1 MPATC
6 VLCVINLHYLFNSGQ
21 PILMRLSKI
30 KLAGF
35 KSFVDPTTIQ
45 FPSNLVGVVGPNGCG
60 KSNVIDAIRWVMGE
74 TSARNLRG
82 DSMEDVIFNGSS
94 TRKPVGSA
102 AIELY
107 FDNSGGT
114 LGGQFASYAEISIRR
129 TVSRDGTSQYFL
141 NNTRCRRKD
150 ITGLFMGTGLGPRSY
165 AIIEQGMVSRL
176 VEAKPEEMRTY
187 IEEAAGISKY
197 KERRRETETRM
208 HNTRENLARL
218 GDLRDEVE
226 KQIKHLQRQAQVAER
241 YRTLKQQERQLEGE
255 LLAVRLAELDRGL
268 AAQRIELSVGETAM
282 DASLAAQRQVELDI
296 ERDRAEHLV
305 SSDTFAVTQATYYA
319 VQGEI
324 GRLEQTLAHAREL
337 RERAVRDLAQTRADL
352 SSVAAE
358 VERDGVLLTEIERGI
373 AGFEPGLAAARAS
386 EAEAIAQLQASE
398 TALDAWQEEWH
409 TFNLDVKEQQ
419 QTSQVEQTRLE
430 HLDAHQ
436 LRLDRQLQSV
446 EGERQS
452 ISVVDLEARLIAQD
466 TLQTETQRLLTAE
479 VRALEVA
486 EYTLSSQR
494 EAEQRLGGDIEQ
506 LRGELEARRGRL
518 DAMRVIQN
526 TALGNEEE
534 ILSGWLNQSGL
545 AQRQRLVQQ
554 LVAESRWIRAVETV
568 LGDFLQAVCVD
579 DAGRHA
585 ASLPEATL
593 VLLEDGRE
601 RGDVPSDA
609 LASKVQRAG
618 NVRGMLA
625 GVFCVESVD
634 EALQRQGDLKPGQ
647 SVITPDGVWVGPG
660 WVRVNRGQRYVGML
674 AREREIRELDAALIE
689 DQAKIAVLS
698 QDRLNLREAIDALE
712 RERQQIQ
719 LRLTETNRQSLES
732 ASLAATLYQDLER
745 ARQRLDVLAHD
756 GESVSSE
763 LAGLRTVI
771 SDARHRLQIAEGR
784 LGELDLQRPGLRE
797 QQDTLLADYNAARA
811 AADVQR
817 VAVGQILIEFESR
830 RAAQGAAASA
840 LERVTQQLNQLVG
853 SSAEL
858 EAHIRDSE
866 APLQGY
872 QSELD
877 TQLARQVEVQAEL
890 SRQRDRLTEVEQ
902 RVKVSE
908 SQRHELE
915 KRVASEREGVEAL
928 RMHVR
933 ELEVRRESLTER
945 FAATGLVLAEVAAQ
959 TPAEA
964 SPELWDQRLVQTRS
978 AIERL
983 GSINLAAI
991 DEFSEQSERKT
1002 YLDSQHADLT
1012 SALETLE
1019 QAIRRIDRESRTR
1032 FQETFDSINAGL
1044 KKLFPR
1050 LFGGGHAYLTLEGD
1064 DLRSAGVTVMARP
1077 PGKRNSHIHLLS
1089 GGEKALTAV
1098 ALIFSIFELNPA
1110 PFCLLDEVDAPLDEA
1125 NVARFCDIVREMSKT
1140 VQFIVI
1146 THNKTTMEMTKQ
1158 LTGVTM
1164 NEPGVSRLVAV
1175 DIDEAVKLVAS

>member
-1 MPATC
+1 
-6 VLCVINLHYLFNSGQ
+6 
-21 PILMRLSKI
+21 MRLSKI

-35 KSFVDPTTIQ
+35 KSFVDPTTIH

-94 TRKPVGSA
+94 SRKPVGSA

-129 TVSRDGTSQYFL
+129 TVSRDGNSQYFL

-208 HNTRENLARL
+208 HSTRENLARL

-226 KQIKHLQRQAQVAER
+226 KQIKHLQRQAQMAER

-255 LLAVRLAELDRGL
+255 LLAVRLSELERGL
-268 AAQRIELSVGETAM
+268 TAQRIDLSSGQTAM
-282 DASLAAQRQVELDI
+282 DAALAGQRQVELDI
-296 ERDRAEHLV
+296 ERDRAEHLA
-305 SSDTFAVTQATYYA
+305 SSDAFAVTQATYYA
-319 VQGEI
+319 VLGEI
-324 GRLEQTLAHAREL
+324 GRLEQALAHAREL
-337 RERAVRDLAQTRADL
+337 RERAVRDLAQTRAEL
-352 SSVAAE
+352 TLIAAE
-358 VERDGVLLTEIERGI
+358 VERDGQVLTGMELGI
-373 AGFEPGLAAARAS
+373 AGFEPALAAGREL
-386 EAEAIAQLQASE
+386 EAAAIAGLQASE
-398 TALDAWQEEWH
+398 TALDGWQEQWH
-409 TFNLDVKEQQ
+409 SFNLDVKEQQ
-419 QTSQVEQTRLE
+419 QTRQVEQTRLE
-430 HLDAHQ
+430 HLEAHQ
-436 LRLDRQLQSV
+436 ARLDRQLQSV

-452 ISVVDLEARLIAQD
+452 ISVLDLEARLVSQD
-466 TLQTETQRLLTAE
+466 RLQADTQRVLSTE
-479 VRALEVA
+479 VQALEA
-486 EYTLSSQR
+486 AGYTLSSQR
-494 EAEQRLGGDIEQ
+494 EAEQRLGDDIEQ

-518 DAMRVIQN
+518 DAMRAIQN
-526 TALGNEEE
+526 VALGNEED
-534 ILSGWLNQSGL
+534 ILRGWLNQSGL
-545 AQRQRLVQQ
+545 AHRDRLVQK
-554 LVAESRWIRAVETV
+554 LVAEPRWIRAVETV

-579 DAGRHA
+579 EAGRHA
-585 ASLPEATL
+585 AALPEATL
-593 VLLEDGRE
+593 VLLDDAGEDR
-601 RGDVPSDA
+601 DIPSDS
-609 LASKVQRAG
+609 LATKVQNAV
-618 NVRGMLA
+618 NVRELLA
-625 GVFCVESVD
+625 GVLCVESVE
-634 EALQRQGDLKPGQ
+634 EALQRRGGLRAGQ
-647 SVITPDGVWVGPG
+647 SAITPDGVWVGRG
-660 WVRVNRGQRYVGML
+660 WVRINRGQRYVGML
-674 AREREIRELDAALIE
+674 AREREIRELEAALIE
-689 DQAKIAVLS
+689 DQARIAVLS
-698 QDRLNLREAIDALE
+698 QDRLTLRETIEALE
-712 RERQQIQ
+712 RERQLFQ
-719 LRLTETNRQSLES
+719 LRLSETNRQSLES
-732 ASLAATLYQDLER
+732 ASVAATLHQDLVR
-745 ARQRLDVLAHD
+745 ARQRLEVLTHD

-763 LAGLRTVI
+763 LAELHAAI
-771 SDARHRLQIAEGR
+771 NEARHRLKSAESR
-784 LGELDLQRPGLRE
+784 LSDLDLQRPGLRE
-797 QQDTLLADYNAARA
+797 QQDSLLAVYNAARA

-817 VAVGQILIEFESR
+817 AAVGQILIEFESR
-830 RAAQGAAASA
+830 RAAQGAAAAA
-840 LERVTQQLNQLVG
+840 LERVTQQQNQLVDRG
-853 SSAEL
+853 AVL
-858 EAHIRDSE
+858 ESHIRDSD
-866 APLQGY
+866 APLLGY

-877 TQLARQVEVQAEL
+877 AQLALQVEIQAGL

-915 KRVASEREGVEAL
+915 KRVAAGREAVEAV
-928 RMHVR
+928 RMQVR
-933 ELEVRRESLTER
+933 ELEVRRESITER
-945 FAATGLVLAEVAAQ
+945 FITTGLVLAEVQAQ
-959 TPAEA
+959 TPADA
-964 SPELWDQRLVQTRS
+964 NPELWDQRLVQTRN

-983 GSINLAAI
+983 GPINLAAI

-1032 FQETFDSINAGL
+1032 FQETFDSINSGL

-1064 DLRSAGVTVMARP
+1064 DLKSAGVTVMARP

-1125 NVARFCDIVREMSKT
+1125 NVARFCDIVREMSKS

>member
-1 MPATC
+1 
-6 VLCVINLHYLFNSGQ
+6 
-21 PILMRLSKI
+21 MRLSKI

-94 TRKPVGSA
+94 SRKPVGSA

-107 FDNSGGT
+107 FDNSDGT

-129 TVSRDGTSQYFL
+129 TVSRDGNSQYFL

-241 YRTLKQQERQLEGE
+241 YRTLKQRERQLEGE
-255 LLAVRLAELDRGL
+255 LLAVRLSELERGL
-268 AAQRIELSVGETAM
+268 TAQRIELSSSQTTM
-282 DASLAAQRQVELDI
+282 DATLAGQRQVELDI

-305 SSDTFAVTQATYYA
+305 SSDSFSATQATYYA

-324 GRLEQTLAHAREL
+324 GRLEQALAHAREL
-337 RERAVRDLAQTRADL
+337 RERAVRDLAQTRAEL
-352 SSVAAE
+352 SSIAAE
-358 VERDGVLLTEIERGI
+358 VERDGQVLTEIERGM
-373 AGFEPGLAAARAS
+373 AGFEPGLAAGRELEAAALAR
-386 EAEAIAQLQASE
+386 LQASE
-398 TALDAWQEEWH
+398 TALDAWQEQWH
-409 TFNLDVKEQQ
+409 SFNLDVKEQQ
-419 QTSQVEQTRLE
+419 QTRQVEQTRLE
-430 HLDAHQ
+430 HLEAHQ
-436 LRLDRQLQSV
+436 ARLDRQLQSV
-446 EGERQS
+446 ESERQS
-452 ISVVDLEARLIAQD
+452 ISVVDLEARLVAQD
-466 TLQTETQRLLTAE
+466 RLQADAQRLLTAE
-479 VRALEVA
+479 VQALELA
-486 EYTLSSQR
+486 GFTLSSQR

-526 TALGNEEE
+526 SALGNEEE
-534 ILSGWLNQSGL
+534 ILGGWLNQSGL
-545 AQRQRLVQQ
+545 TDRDRLVQQ
-554 LVAESRWIRAVETV
+554 LSAESRWIRAVETV

-579 DAGRHA
+579 DAGRLA
-585 ASLPEATL
+585 RSLPEATV
-593 VLLEDGRE
+593 VLLESGGEQRE
-601 RGDVPSDA
+601 VPPDS
-609 LASKVQRAG
+609 LANKVQNAG
-618 NVRGMLA
+618 NVRDQLA
-625 GVFCVESVD
+625 GVHCVESVD
-634 EALQRQGDLKPGQ
+634 EALQRQGGLTGGQ

-674 AREREIRELDAALIE
+674 AREREIRELEAAVIADE
-689 DQAKIAVLS
+689 AKIAAMS
-698 QDRLNLREAIDALE
+698 QGRLTLRETIDGLE
-712 RERQQIQ
+712 RERQSIQ

-732 ASLAATLYQDLER
+732 ASAAATLHQDLER
-745 ARQRLDVLAHD
+745 ARQRLEVLVHD

-763 LAGLRTVI
+763 LAELHAVI
-771 SDARHRLQIAEGR
+771 NEARQRLQLAESR
-784 LGELDLQRPGLRE
+784 LAELDLQRPGFRE
-797 QQDTLLADYNAARA
+797 QQDALLADYNAARA

-817 VAVGQILIEFESR
+817 AAVGQILIEFESR
-830 RAAQGAAASA
+830 RAAQGAAAAA
-840 LERVTQQLNQLVG
+840 LERVTQQQNQLIERSTV
-853 SSAEL
+853 L
-858 EAHIRDSE
+858 EAHIRESE
-866 APLQGY
+866 APLLAY

-877 TQLARQVEVQAEL
+877 AQLARQVDVQADL
-890 SRQRDRLTEVEQ
+890 ARQRDRLTEVEQ
-902 RVKVSE
+902 RVKVGE

-915 KRVASEREGVEAL
+915 KRVAAEREAVEQL
-928 RMHVR
+928 RMQVR
-933 ELEVRRESLTER
+933 ELEVRGESLAER
-945 FAATGLVLAEVAAQ
+945 FAATGLVLAEVQAQ
-959 TPAEA
+959 TPLDAN
-964 SPELWDQRLVQTRS
+964 PELWDQRLAQTRS
-978 AIERL
+978 SIERL
-983 GSINLAAI
+983 GPINLAAI

-1032 FQETFDSINAGL
+1032 FQETFDSINSGL

-1125 NVARFCDIVREMSKT
+1125 NVARFCDIVREMSKS

>member
-1 MPATC
+1 
-6 VLCVINLHYLFNSGQ
+6 
-21 PILMRLSKI
+21 MRLSKI

-94 TRKPVGSA
+94 SRKPVGSA

-107 FDNSGGT
+107 FDNSDGT

-129 TVSRDGTSQYFL
+129 TVSRDGNSQYFL

-255 LLAVRLAELDRGL
+255 LLAVRLSELERGL
-268 AAQRIELSVGETAM
+268 TAQRIELSSSQTTM
-282 DASLAAQRQVELDI
+282 DATLAGQRQVELDI
-296 ERDRAEHLV
+296 ERDRAGHLV
-305 SSDTFAVTQATYYA
+305 SSDSFSATQATYYA

-324 GRLEQTLAHAREL
+324 GRLEQALAHAREL
-337 RERAVRDLAQTRADL
+337 RERAVRDLAQTRAEL
-352 SSVAAE
+352 SSIAAE
-358 VERDGVLLTEIERGI
+358 VERDGQVLTEIERGM
-373 AGFEPGLAAARAS
+373 AGFEPGLAAGRELEAAALAR
-386 EAEAIAQLQASE
+386 LQASE
-398 TALDAWQEEWH
+398 TALDAWQEQWH
-409 TFNLDVKEQQ
+409 SFNLDVKEQQ
-419 QTSQVEQTRLE
+419 QTRQVEQTRLE
-430 HLDAHQ
+430 HLEAHQ
-436 LRLDRQLQSV
+436 ARLDRQLQSV
-446 EGERQS
+446 ESERQS
-452 ISVVDLEARLIAQD
+452 ISVVDLEARLVAQD
-466 TLQTETQRLLTAE
+466 RLQADTQRSLTAE
-479 VRALEVA
+479 VQALELA
-486 EYTLSSQR
+486 GFTLSSQR

-526 TALGNEEE
+526 SALGNEEE
-534 ILSGWLNQSGL
+534 ILGGWLNQSGL
-545 AQRQRLVQQ
+545 TDRDRLVQQ
-554 LVAESRWIRAVETV
+554 LSAESRWIRAVETV

-579 DAGRHA
+579 DAGRLA
-585 ASLPEATL
+585 RSLPEATV
-593 VLLEDGRE
+593 VLLESGGEQRE
-601 RGDVPSDA
+601 VPPDS
-609 LASKVQRAG
+609 LANKVQNAG
-618 NVRGMLA
+618 NVREQLA
-625 GVFCVESVD
+625 GVLCVESVD
-634 EALQRQGDLKPGQ
+634 EALQRQGGLTGGQ

-674 AREREIRELDAALIE
+674 AREREIRELEAAVIVDE
-689 DQAKIAVLS
+689 AKIAAMS
-698 QDRLNLREAIDALE
+698 QGRLTLRETIDGLE
-712 RERQQIQ
+712 RERQSIQ

-732 ASLAATLYQDLER
+732 ASAAATLHQDLER
-745 ARQRLDVLAHD
+745 ARQRLEVLVHD

-763 LAGLRTVI
+763 LAELHAVI
-771 SDARHRLQIAEGR
+771 NEARQRLQLAESR
-784 LGELDLQRPGLRE
+784 LAELDLQRPGFRE
-797 QQDTLLADYNAARA
+797 QQDALLADYNAARA

-830 RAAQGAAASA
+830 RAAQGAAAAA
-840 LERVTQQLNQLVG
+840 LERVTQQQNQLIERSTV
-853 SSAEL
+853 L
-858 EAHIRDSE
+858 EAHIRESE
-866 APLQGY
+866 APLLGL

-877 TQLARQVEVQAEL
+877 AQLARQVDVQADL
-890 SRQRDRLTEVEQ
+890 ARQRDRLTEVEQ
-902 RVKVSE
+902 RVKVGE

-915 KRVASEREGVEAL
+915 KRVAAERETVEQL
-928 RMHVR
+928 RMQVR
-933 ELEVRRESLTER
+933 ELEVRGESLAER
-945 FAATGLVLAEVAAQ
+945 FAATSLVLAEVQAQ
-959 TPAEA
+959 TPVDAN
-964 SPELWDQRLVQTRS
+964 PELWDQRLAQTRS
-978 AIERL
+978 SIERL
-983 GSINLAAI
+983 GPINLAAI

-1032 FQETFDSINAGL
+1032 FQETFDSINSGL

-1125 NVARFCDIVREMSKT
+1125 NVARFCDIVREMSKS

>member
-1 MPATC
+1 
-6 VLCVINLHYLFNSGQ
+6 
-21 PILMRLSKI
+21 MRLSKI

-94 TRKPVGSA
+94 SRKPVGSA

-107 FDNSGGT
+107 FDNSDGT

-129 TVSRDGTSQYFL
+129 TVSRDGNSQYFL

-241 YRTLKQQERQLEGE
+241 YRTLKQRERQLEGE
-255 LLAVRLAELDRGL
+255 LLAVRLSELERGL
-268 AAQRIELSVGETAM
+268 TAQRIELSSSQTTM
-282 DASLAAQRQVELDI
+282 DATLAGQRQVELDI

-305 SSDTFAVTQATYYA
+305 SSDSFSATQATYYA

-324 GRLEQTLAHAREL
+324 GRLEQALAHAREL
-337 RERAVRDLAQTRADL
+337 RERAVRDLAQTRAEL
-352 SSVAAE
+352 SSIAAE
-358 VERDGVLLTEIERGI
+358 VERDGQVLTEIERGM
-373 AGFEPGLAAARAS
+373 AGFEPGLAAGRELEAAALAR
-386 EAEAIAQLQASE
+386 LQASE
-398 TALDAWQEEWH
+398 TALDAWQEQWH
-409 TFNLDVKEQQ
+409 SFNLDVKEQQ
-419 QTSQVEQTRLE
+419 QTRQVEQTRLE
-430 HLDAHQ
+430 HLEAHQ
-436 LRLDRQLQSV
+436 ARLDRQLQSV
-446 EGERQS
+446 ESERQS
-452 ISVVDLEARLIAQD
+452 ISVVDLEARLVAQD
-466 TLQTETQRLLTAE
+466 RLQADTQRLLTAE
-479 VRALEVA
+479 VQALELA
-486 EYTLSSQR
+486 GFTLSSQR

-526 TALGNEEE
+526 SALGNEEE
-534 ILSGWLNQSGL
+534 ILGGWLNQSGL
-545 AQRQRLVQQ
+545 TDRDRLVQQ
-554 LVAESRWIRAVETV
+554 LSAESRWIRAVETV

-579 DAGRHA
+579 DAGRLA
-585 ASLPEATL
+585 RSLPEATV
-593 VLLEDGRE
+593 VLLESGGEPRE
-601 RGDVPSDA
+601 VPPDS
-609 LASKVQRAG
+609 LANKVQNAG
-618 NVRGMLA
+618 NVRDQLA
-625 GVFCVESVD
+625 GVHCVESVD
-634 EALQRQGDLKPGQ
+634 EALQRQGGLTGGQ

-674 AREREIRELDAALIE
+674 AREREIRELEAAVIADE
-689 DQAKIAVLS
+689 AKIAAMS
-698 QDRLNLREAIDALE
+698 QGRLTLRETIDGLE
-712 RERQQIQ
+712 RERQSIQ

-732 ASLAATLYQDLER
+732 ASAAATLHQDLER
-745 ARQRLDVLAHD
+745 ARQRLEVLVHD

-763 LAGLRTVI
+763 LAELHAVI
-771 SDARHRLQIAEGR
+771 NEARQRLQLAESR
-784 LGELDLQRPGLRE
+784 LAELDLQRPGFRE
-797 QQDTLLADYNAARA
+797 QQDALLADYNAARA

-817 VAVGQILIEFESR
+817 AAVGQILIEFESR
-830 RAAQGAAASA
+830 RAAQGAAAAA
-840 LERVTQQLNQLVG
+840 LERVTQQQNQLIERSTV
-853 SSAEL
+853 L
-858 EAHIRDSE
+858 EAHIRESE
-866 APLQGY
+866 APLLAY

-877 TQLARQVEVQAEL
+877 AQLARQVDVQADL
-890 SRQRDRLTEVEQ
+890 ARQRDRLTEVEQ
-902 RVKVSE
+902 RVKVGE

-915 KRVASEREGVEAL
+915 KRVAAEREAVEQL
-928 RMHVR
+928 RMQVR
-933 ELEVRRESLTER
+933 ELEVRGESLAER
-945 FAATGLVLAEVAAQ
+945 FAATGLVLAEVQAQ
-959 TPAEA
+959 TPLDAN
-964 SPELWDQRLVQTRS
+964 PELWDQRLAQTRS
-978 AIERL
+978 SIERL
-983 GSINLAAI
+983 GPINLAAI

-1032 FQETFDSINAGL
+1032 FQETFDSINSGL

-1125 NVARFCDIVREMSKT
+1125 NVARFCDIVREMSKS